1 MSSASDEVRNRLDGV
16 VDRAGLP
23 EWVDTAEMKAEL
35 FKVVDRLLKAEHEAT
50 KLMLALDQAF
60 NEESDRARGVGE

>member
-1 MSSASDEVRNRLDGV
+1 MSTLADEVRSRLDGV

-23 EWVDTAEMKAEL
+23 EWVDTVEMKAEL

-60 NEESDRARGVGE
+60 NEESDRARGIIE